1 MAVQISGTVGK
12 RQTGQSDSNKM
23 SLVLDAVR
31 NFLLLVGLWLIYNL
45 VRVTA
50 GDELGYAVAHSTSI
64 QQLQSSIGLPHEAS
78 FQALFVEH
86 PGFVQAANIY
96 YMWAHFPVTAIF
108 LVWAWGWHRQEYA
121 AIRNT
126 LIAVTSAGLFLHVVY
141 PLLPPRKLPGFIDT
155 GLTFGPSPYDHGA
168 SEAANQLAA
177 MPSLHVGWALL
188 VALSVIAVTGYRFRF
203 LALAHPIVTT
213 FVVVLTAN
221 HYWTDAIVA
230 IVLVLTVWYVVRR
243 WERQLAEHRA
253 RDQDIH
259 EAPDLFETYA
269 LDLRDPDLS
278 DRDLSDRDL
287 SDPVLTSSSRR

>member
-12 RQTGQSDSNKM
+12 RQTGQSDNNKT
-23 SLVLDAVR
+23 SLLLDAVR
-31 NFLLLVGLWLIYNL
+31 NFLLLLGLWLAYNL

-78 FQALFVEH
+78 VQALFVNH

-108 LVWAWGWHRQEYA
+108 LVWAWGWHRREYA

-230 IVLVLTVWYVVRR
+230 IVLVLAVWYVVRR
-243 WERQLAEHRA
+243 WERQLAERRA
-253 RDQDIH
+253 RDQDIL

-269 LDLRDPDLS
+269 IDLRDPVSSEAGLS
-278 DRDLSDRDL
+278 GPVS
-287 SDPVLTSSSRR
+287 SDPVLCGPDPV